1 MLLKVSMLL
10 MSAKW
15 SFCLFFFFFL
25 IICPWKFCL
34 STMSVDMQKA
44 PLLWEL
50 AQAGEIFLL
59 SWGQHNFQR
68 SYLMEMSHLFGTL

>member
-1 MLLKVSMLL
+1 
-10 MSAKW
+10 
-15 SFCLFFFFFL
+15 
-25 IICPWKFCL
+25 
-34 STMSVDMQKA
+34 MSVDMQKA